1 MPTITAL
8 QAELGRVAFTV
19 VVVGSLAIAL
29 GVLGWVRRRGAHRT
43 ATTVAVAGLVVIVL
57 GVLSLTLFGPV
68 PPDAAQRQ
76 LYLDPVEGAR
86 GWTKIAW
93 NPVIDNIA
101 LFVPVGAM
109 AGAVWWRRSI
119 VTVWA
124 GCVLF
129 SIAIETFQFL
139 VPTGRVANAADV
151 VANGVGAAIGIV
163 LAVALGARAAAAR
176 SGRAAAAD
184 AGSGGQRRR

>member
-8 QAELGRVAFTV
+8 QAELGRVGFTV

-43 ATTVAVAGLVVIVL
+43 ATTVAVAGLVVIML
-57 GVLSLTLFGPV
+57 GVLSLTLVGVV
-68 PPDAAQRQ
+68 PPGVAERQ
-76 LYLDPVEGAR
+76 LFLDPIEGAR
-86 GWTKIAW
+86 GWTTIAW
-93 NPVIDNIA
+93 NPVIDNVA

-119 VTVWA
+119 MTVWI
-124 GCVLF
+124 GCVLL
-129 SIAIETFQFL
+129 SVGIETFQFL
-139 VPTGRVANAADV
+139 VPSGRVANAADV

-163 LAVALGARAAAAR
+163 LAVALGARVAAAR
-176 SGRAAAAD
+176 SGRGASTD
-184 AGSGGQRRR
+184 ASSSGQRRR